1 VDENGSLVDVPIEL
15 SKRYGRGGKDG
26 GRGKSR
32 EESRPKRGHLVSLAE
47 RERPLRREDHKSF
60 ERSRRCIVG

>member
-15 SKRYGRGGKDG
+15 LKRYGRGGKDG

-32 EESRPKRGHLVSLAE
+32 EESRPKRESLVSLAV
-47 RERPLRREDHKSF
+47 RERPLRRA
-60 ERSRRCIVG
+60 RSRTYRAADVRT